1 MRKGLNMDIKDL
13 KMKGY
18 ILFFFMISVIAVN
31 VLSLT
36 ETLVCPVSYLNPIHY
51 AVSCYIFYMYLTLV
65 IFILLLIISR
75 NIRFRK
81 SAL

>member
-1 MRKGLNMDIKDL
+1 MDIRDINK
-13 KMKGY
+13 KGGA
-18 ILFFFMISVIAVN
+18 LFLFIFSVISVN

-36 ETLVCPVSYLNPIHY
+36 DVLVCPVGYLNPIHY

-65 IFILLLIISR
+65 LFILLLIISR